1 MDILNNLNSA
11 VSYIENHLAD
21 EIDIS
26 QAAMFAAESK
36 QGFIKLFRSLTNMT
50 VNDYIRK
57 RRLSLAVNDLR
68 KGAKVIDVA
77 VKYGWNS
84 ADAFSRAFSLQHSI
98 TPSQAR
104 DYELPVNIYPPLSF
118 QIVIKGAEKMEM
130 KILDVDEFEVYGV
143 KEHFGGT
150 SDSRFDKERIM
161 WDENY
166 DNTPKRICKGYNGV
180 WYGIWNNGNYSI
192 ARMKNDTEFDNLERM
207 IISKGK
213 YVVFTSEK
221 GGYAGDELPKL
232 HELIYKSWL
241 PTSGYKAKSD
251 LEIEVFHLWTDR
263 AERREKRYYE
273 IWVPIE

>member
-26 QAAMFAAESK
+26 QAAMLAAESE
-36 QGFIKLFRSLTNMT
+36 QGFMKLFRSLSNMT

-68 KGAKVIDVA
+68 SGAKVIDVA

-84 ADAFSRAFSLQHSI
+84 ADAFSRAFSLQHGL

-104 DYELPVNIYPPLSF
+104 SFELPVNIYPPLSF
-118 QIVIKGAEKMEM
+118 EIMIKGAEKMEM
-130 KILDVDEFEVYGV
+130 KILDVDGFEVYGV
-143 KEHFGGT
+143 TEHFGDI
-150 SDSRFDKERIM
+150 SDNRFDKERIM
-161 WDENY
+161 WDEND
-166 DNTPKRICKGYNGV
+166 DNIPKRICNGYDGI

-192 ARMKNDTEFDNLERM
+192 ARMKNDTEFDDLKKA
-207 IISKGK
+207 IIPKGK
-213 YVVFTSEK
+213 YAVFTSEK
-221 GGYAGDELPKL
+221 GGYAGEELPKL
-232 HELIYKSWL
+232 HNLIYHSWL

>member
-1 MDILNNLNSA
+1 MDILNNLNNA

-50 VNDYIRK
+50 VNDYIHK

-84 ADAFSRAFSLQHSI
+84 ADAFSRAFISQHNI
-98 TPSQAR
+98 TPTQAR
-104 DYELPVNIYPPLSF
+104 DNNSQVNIYPPLSF
-118 QIVIKGAEKMEM
+118 QIVIKGAEKMQM
-130 KILDVDEFEVYGV
+130 KIIDVEAFDIYGV
-143 KEHFGGT
+143 TEYFGET
-150 SDSRFDKERIM
+150 SDNRFEKERIM

-166 DNTPKRICKGYNGV
+166 DNVPKRICEGFDGL
-180 WYGIWNNGNYSI
+180 WYGVWNNGNYTI
-192 ARMKNDTEFDNLERM
+192 ARTDNDTQYSGLEK
-207 IISKGK
+207 ITIPTGK
-213 YVVFTSEK
+213 YAVFTTEK

-241 PTSGYKAKSD
+241 PSSGYSAKSD
-251 LEIEVFHLWTDR
+251 LEIEIFHLCTDR
-263 AERREKRYYE
+263 KGITKSGYQ
-273 IWVPIE
+273 

>member
-26 QAAMFAAESK
+26 QAAMLAAESE

-57 RRLSLAVNDLR
+57 RRLSLAVDDLR
-68 KGAKVIDVA
+68 NGVKVIDVA

-84 ADAFSRAFSLQHSI
+84 ADAFSRAFTLQHNL
-98 TPSQAR
+98 TPTQAR
-104 DYELPVNIYPPLSF
+104 NVESTVNIYPPLSF
-118 QIVIKGAEKMEM
+118 QIIIKGAEKMKM
-130 KILDVDEFEVYGV
+130 SIKTVDEFEVYGV
-143 KEHFGGT
+143 TEHFGGT
-150 SDSRFDKERIM
+150 SDERFEKERIM
-161 WDENY
+161 WDENF
-166 DNTPKRICKGYNGV
+166 DNAPKRICSGYNGT
-180 WYGIWNNGNYSI
+180 WYGIWKGGNYTI
-192 ARMKNDTEFDNLERM
+192 ARMKNDTEFDDLEG
-207 IISKGK
+207 IVVSGGQ
-213 YVVFTSEK
+213 YAVFTSEK

-241 PTSGYKAKSD
+241 PTSGYKAKTD

-263 AERREKRYYE
+263 AERRGKRHYE
-273 IWVPIE
+273 IWIPIE